1 MDQQPQ
7 YSSSSLPSQKK
18 KKILAI
24 ISHKK
29 RIQDLDIFT
38 TLSCSCT
45 KGGRVLYGLDG
56 KIETKFLWGLG
67 VMSDNIVE
75 MYILLQGL
83 NIAKHLFVNNFILVG
98 DAKNII
104 LGTYPTNLK
113 LNSIFKHMKNTLSSF
128 ISFHVSVS
136 VCECVCMFVCVCVC
150 RN

>member
-1 MDQQPQ
+1 
-7 YSSSSLPSQKK
+7 
-18 KKILAI
+18 
-24 ISHKK
+24 
-29 RIQDLDIFT
+29 
-38 TLSCSCT
+38 
-45 KGGRVLYGLDG
+45 
-56 KIETKFLWGLG
+56 
-67 VMSDNIVE
+67 MSDNIVE

-136 VCECVCMFVCVCVC
+136 VCVC